1 MQKYAL
7 EAEKKAK
14 NTIIAVA
21 VNPTNIVFKTTGT
34 MVKKLYAFKPIMTL
48 LIKIT
53 IGTIKPSKIG
63 TEQNVIANNA
73 FLKSRFLGDIL
84 LNLFEVSLYFWLDL
98 AVLSNIS
105 NIIINMNVT
114 TAIWDAADM
123 LFIPIQ
129 TLNIPSVSV

>member
-1 MQKYAL
+1 MQKYVL

-34 MVKKLYAFKPIMTL
+34 IVKKLSAFKPIRTL
-48 LIKIT
+48 LIRII

-73 FLKSRFLGDIL
+73 FLKSRLLGEIL

-105 NIIINMNVT
+105 KIIINMNVT

>member
-34 MVKKLYAFKPIMTL
+34 MVKKLSAFKPIRTL
-48 LIKIT
+48 LIRII
-53 IGTIKPSKIG
+53 IGNIKPSKIG

-105 NIIINMNVT
+105 KIIINMNVT

>member
-1 MQKYAL
+1 MQKYVL

-21 VNPTNIVFKTTGT
+21 VNPTITVFKTTCT
-34 MVKKLYAFKPIMTL
+34 MVKKLSAFKPIRTL
-48 LIKIT
+48 LIRII

-84 LNLFEVSLYFWLDL
+84 LNLFEVSLYFWLDF

>member
-1 MQKYAL
+1 
-7 EAEKKAK
+7 
-14 NTIIAVA
+14 
-21 VNPTNIVFKTTGT
+21 
-34 MVKKLYAFKPIMTL
+34 MVKKLSALKPIRTL
-48 LIKIT
+48 LIRII
-53 IGTIKPSKIG
+53 IGNIKPSKIG
-63 TEQNVIANNA
+63 TEQNVIANNV

-105 NIIINMNVT
+105 KIIINMNVT

>member
-34 MVKKLYAFKPIMTL
+34 MVKKLSASKPIRTL
-48 LIKIT
+48 LIRII

>member
-1 MQKYAL
+1 MQKYVL

-21 VNPTNIVFKTTGT
+21 VNPTNMVFKTTGT
-34 MVKKLYAFKPIMTL
+34 MVKKLSAFKPKKIL
-48 LIKIT
+48 LIKII

>member
-1 MQKYAL
+1 LQKYAL

-34 MVKKLYAFKPIMTL
+34 MVKKLSAFKPIRTL
-48 LIKIT
+48 LIRII

-73 FLKSRFLGDIL
+73 FLKSRLLGEIL

-105 NIIINMNVT
+105 KITINMNVT